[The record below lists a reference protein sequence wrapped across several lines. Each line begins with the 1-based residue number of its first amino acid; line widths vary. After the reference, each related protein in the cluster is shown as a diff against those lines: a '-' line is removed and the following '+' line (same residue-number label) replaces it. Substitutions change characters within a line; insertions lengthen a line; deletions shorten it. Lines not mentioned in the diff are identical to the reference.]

1 MSDPLARWLSDGG
14 PALER
19 LVRALRGLIE
29 TAVTSVAPPAFVD
42 DATARVEAVTA
53 LLRPHVPDPL
63 PPRYLASG
71 EFSGP
76 DALMP
81 FDPVSGRL
89 SPIAPP
95 LALSCDTGVAIAT
108 VCFETPYEGPPG
120 CVHGGVIAAC
130 FDQVLN
136 AANLA
141 AGVPGLTASL
151 EVRYRRPTP
160 LRAPL
165 RFEAG
170 PPAVDGKQ
178 VRTTGTLSAG
188 DVVTAEAVGSF
199 VRLPLDR
206 IMTLTNAPR

>member
-1 MSDPLARWLSDGG
+1 MTNDAI
-14 PALER
+14 ER
-19 LVRALRGLIE
+19 VRA
-29 TAVTSVAPPAFVD
+29 
-42 DATARVEAVTA
+42 ATG
-53 LLRPHVPDPL
+53 LLRPYMGDPP
-63 PPRYLASG
+63 PPRYAPSG
-71 EFSGP
+71 DVARP
-76 DALMP
+76 QDLMP

-95 LALSCDTGVAIAT
+95 LALSCERGVAIGT

-120 CVHGGVIAAC
+120 CVHGGIIAAC

-136 AANLA
+136 TANLA

-160 LRAPL
+160 LRVPL

-188 DVVTAEAVGSF
+188 DVVTAEAVGTF
-199 VRLPLDR
+199 VQVSLDR
-206 IMTLTNAPR
+206 IMALTSGPR